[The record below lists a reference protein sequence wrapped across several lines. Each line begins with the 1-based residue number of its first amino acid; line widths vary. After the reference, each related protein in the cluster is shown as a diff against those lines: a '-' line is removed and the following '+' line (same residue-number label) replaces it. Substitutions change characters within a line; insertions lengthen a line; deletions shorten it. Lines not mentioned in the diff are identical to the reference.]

1 MESDDVNESTEYDS
15 ITVANRLRDI
25 LDFRGISRIWTK
37 EGKEKIKGALGAGS
51 RNGISGFRTF
61 LLHMI

>member
-37 EGKEKIKGALGAGS
+37 EGNKRRGHSVQGLAM
-51 RNGISGFRTF
+51 GFPDFGLF